1 MKDEKSKKDMEMS
14 MKEYTEDVMDNIK
27 EMWRDA
33 DPALRQTMKADL
45 TKMVQQLQ

>member
-1 MKDEKSKKDMEMS
+1 
-14 MKEYTEDVMDNIK
+14 MDGMR

-33 DPALRQTMKADL
+33 DPQLRQTMKADL